1 MSVKKMSITKILGI
15 IFFII
20 TLLILI
26 ICTSFLIY
34 FGGQK
39 KVVNNFYTS
48 IQRQDID
55 MYTDSVISDQAG
67 ASNLYTSYY
76 NVWKQSFGEDFKVKC
91 NFINRAFPDK
101 YIVNVTVYNKENS
114 EVLKDVEIQMKR
126 ENGKWKIV
134 L

>member
-1 MSVKKMSITKILGI
+1 MLVKKSSFSKIFGI
-15 IFFII
+15 IFLII

-48 IQRQDID
+48 IERQDID
-55 MYTDSVISDQAG
+55 MYTDCVISDQA
-67 ASNLYTSYY
+67 STSDEYTTYY
-76 NVWKQSFGEDFKVKC
+76 NTWKQSFGEDFKVKC
-91 NFINRAFPDK
+91 TFINRVFPDK

-114 EVLKDVEIQMKR
+114 EVLKDVEIQMRR